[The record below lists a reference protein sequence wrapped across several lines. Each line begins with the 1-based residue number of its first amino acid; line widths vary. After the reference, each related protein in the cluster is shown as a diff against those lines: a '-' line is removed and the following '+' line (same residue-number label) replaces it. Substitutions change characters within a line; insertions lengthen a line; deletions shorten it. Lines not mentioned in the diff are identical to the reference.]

1 MKLPGSQ
8 EDTLSISSDHCSF
21 DFQGQRRQ
29 EGGETGKSKEVNLGE
44 VELSN
49 KVRSKMSRESGQ
61 REGLLY
67 IMLVV
72 ERDALSV

>member
-8 EDTLSISSDHCSF
+8 EDTWSVSSDHFSF

-29 EGGETGKSKEVNLGE
+29 EGGETGRSKEVNLGE

-49 KVRSKMSRESGQ
+49 KARSKMSRESGR

-67 IMLVV
+67 VV
-72 ERDALSV
+72 LAAERVGLSD